1 MRKAEIITSAV
12 FLLISALVL
21 YEAKRLGFGWGIEG
35 PQPGFFIFYLAL
47 GLGLSSLI
55 RIAQLLRD
63 RGLLP
68 GTKFVS
74 AKAWPEVLKVF
85 LPMAGA
91 VLLMEFLGFY
101 IASALYLG
109 FFMRWVGRFSWG
121 MVLLVAFLFA
131 FSHYMIFEKW
141 FLVPLPKGLLEAY
154 IGL

>member
-21 YEAKRLGFGWGIEG
+21 YEAFSLGFGWGLEG
-35 PQPGFFIFYLAL
+35 PQPGFFIFWLAL
-47 GLGLSSLI
+47 GLGLASLV
-55 RIAQLLRD
+55 RIVQLRD
-63 RGLLP
+63 SYLLQ
-68 GTKFVS
+68 GREFVS
-74 AKAWPEVLKVF
+74 AKAWPEVVKV
-85 LPMAGA
+85 LVPMVGA
-91 VLLMEFLGFY
+91 VILMEFLGFY

-109 FFMRWVGRFSWG
+109 FFMRWIGRFSWG
-121 MVLLVAFLFA
+121 TVLLVAFLFA